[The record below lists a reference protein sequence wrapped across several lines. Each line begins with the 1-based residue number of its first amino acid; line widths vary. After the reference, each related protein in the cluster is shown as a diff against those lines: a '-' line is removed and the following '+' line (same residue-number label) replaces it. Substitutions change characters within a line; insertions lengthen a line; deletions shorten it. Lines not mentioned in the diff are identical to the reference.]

1 MSSWEYRPL
10 SDFLTAREER
20 YKPNDSFIASFKR
33 INKIDFTGQ
42 IHILEKP
49 TRTDMIV
56 VNPGDLVISGINVA
70 KGALAVY
77 EGDEPVVATIHYS
90 SYTFDKNKI
99 DIDFLKR
106 FLKSPSFIIE
116 LQNQVKGGIKTEIK
130 PKHLL
135 PLKLKIPNLAEQQII
150 NRYFNAIENEAIYLS
165 NEITTQS
172 SYITKL
178 RQAILQEA
186 IEGKL
191 TADWRKENPVRKGD
205 PDYDS
210 EALLVKIQA
219 EKEKLIK
226 EGKIKKQKPLAPI
239 KAEEVPFELPEGWVW
254 TRLGKSGWIGRGK
267 SPVYSEE
274 SDSIV
279 LNQKCIRWFQ
289 IETMWGKSV
298 SEKWLN
304 SIEKSIFTKIGDI
317 LVNSTGE
324 GTIGR
329 AAIVDEK
336 SANLLYDSHVLKYS
350 TLINNRHILACLN
363 SMFCQSQIEECKGAK
378 TTKQTELGVD
388 NLSNLLIPLPPLAEQ
403 QAIVDRV
410 EKLLSMVDEL
420 EKQVSE
426 RKEQSEQLMQAVLRE
441 AFEGKP
447 TISENKTLEVNNA

>member
-172 SYITKL
+172 TLLSQL

-191 TADWRKENPVRKGD
+191 TAGWRKENPIRKGD
-205 PDYDS
+205 PDFDA
-210 EALLVKIQA
+210 EALLKKIKI

-239 KAEEVPFELPEGWVW
+239 KAEELPFELPEGWVW
-254 TRLGKSGWIGRGK
+254 TRLGEICS
-267 SPVYSEE
+267 
-274 SDSIV
+274 
-279 LNQKCIRWFQ
+279 
-289 IETMWGKSV
+289 
-298 SEKWLN
+298 
-304 SIEKSIFTKIGDI
+304 KIGSG
-317 LVNSTGE
+317 STPKGSNYTTV
-324 GTIGR
+324 GFPFFRSQNIYDSG
-329 AAIVDEK
+329 
-336 SANLLYDSHVLKYS
+336 LLYDDIKYISNSVHENMQGTVVLKND
-350 TLINNRHILACLN
+350 LLLN
-363 SMFCQSQIEECKGAK
+363 ITGGSLGRCALVPNDFKEGNVSQHVCIIRAI
-378 TTKQTELGVD
+378 
-388 NLSNLLIPLPPLAEQ
+388 LSNHNYFHFLVLSPLFQRYVFNSTTGAGREGLPKYNLELFIIPLPPLAEQ
-403 QAIVDRV
+403 QAIVNRV
-410 EKLLSMVDEL
+410 EKLISMVDEL

-441 AFEGKP
+441 AFGGGK
-447 TISENKTLEVNNA
+447 

>member
-172 SYITKL
+172 TLLSQL

-191 TADWRKENPVRKGD
+191 TADWRKENPIRKGD
-205 PDYDS
+205 PDYDA
-210 EALLVKIQA
+210 EALLAKIQA

-226 EGKIKKQKPLAPI
+226 EGKIKKQKPLAQV
-239 KAEEVPFELPEGWVW
+239 KAEEVPFELPAGWVW
-254 TRLGKSGWIGRGK
+254 TRLGETIFYTDNLDIQKK
-267 SPVYSEE
+267 LSPSTIINYVDI
-274 SDSIV
+274 DSIDNK
-279 LNQKCIRWFQ
+279 LHQ
-289 IETMWGKSV
+289 IKEYKIKTV
-298 SEKWLN
+298 SELSSRARRVLKKGYIAYSTVRPYLENIAFIENDIENGIGSTGLN
-304 SIEKSIFTKIGDI
+304 VFKSIKN
-317 LVNSTGE
+317 NSFY
-324 GTIGR
+324 
-329 AAIVDEK
+329 VF
-336 SANLLYDSHVLKYS
+336 NFLLSPY
-350 TLINNRHILACLN
+350 INNKYKEMMIGFN
-363 SMFCQSQIEECKGAK
+363 SPSITNEQFEN
-378 TTKQTELGVD
+378 TYF
-388 NLSNLLIPLPPLAEQ
+388 PLPPVSEQ
-403 QAIVDRV
+403 QAIVDHI

-426 RKEQSEQLMQAVLRE
+426 RKEQAEQLMQAVLRE
-441 AFEGKP
+441 AFEPAAAGR
-447 TISENKTLEVNNA
+447 

>member
-172 SYITKL
+172 TLLSQL

-191 TADWRKENPVRKGD
+191 TAGWRKENPIRKGD
-205 PDYDS
+205 PDFDA
-210 EALLVKIQA
+210 EALLKKIKI

-226 EGKIKKQKPLAPI
+226 EGKIKKQKPLAEI
-239 KAEEVPFELPEGWVW
+239 KAEEVPFGLPEGWVW
-254 TRLGKSGWIGRGK
+254 TRLGETIFYTDNLDIQKK
-267 SPVYSEE
+267 LSPSTIINYVDI
-274 SDSIV
+274 DSIDNK
-279 LNQKCIRWFQ
+279 LHQ
-289 IETMWGKSV
+289 IKEYKIKTV
-298 SEKWLN
+298 SELSSRARRVLKKGYIAYSTVRPYLENIAFIENDIENGIGSTGLN
-304 SIEKSIFTKIGDI
+304 VFKSIKN
-317 LVNSTGE
+317 NSFY
-324 GTIGR
+324 
-329 AAIVDEK
+329 VF
-336 SANLLYDSHVLKYS
+336 NFLLSPY
-350 TLINNRHILACLN
+350 INNKYKEMMIGFN
-363 SMFCQSQIEECKGAK
+363 SPSITNEQFEN
-378 TTKQTELGVD
+378 TYF
-388 NLSNLLIPLPPLAEQ
+388 PLPPVSEQ
-403 QAIVDRV
+403 QAIVDHI

-426 RKEQSEQLMQAVLRE
+426 RKEQAEQLMQAVLRE
-441 AFEGKP
+441 AFEPAAAGR
-447 TISENKTLEVNNA
+447 